1 MAKKINARDD
11 LAERVAAEIRSG
23 RPLHEAVGMAYAMAR
38 REFRKAYPRAA
49 YPSHLVP
56 PAKKKDP
63 VKKRQAKKKR
73 QVKRNPGGDVQR
85 EIRQAAA
92 RFEGFRGEPAEQAL
106 RVTVPPTPRVMLT
119 IGECVG
125 IMYRTR
131 RDGQVDEYLH
141 RFNRKSRPTLCCSSD
156 GKKLYLLDGAYSVT
170 DRGIEDSG

>member
-1 MAKKINARDD
+1 MAKKTVKRDE
-11 LAERVAAEIRSG
+11 LAERIAAEIRTG
-23 RPLHEAVGMAYAMAR
+23 MPLHEAVAMAFTMAR
-38 REFRKAYPRAA
+38 REFRKAHPRAD
-49 YPSHLVP
+49 YPPHLA
-56 PAKKKDP
+56 PAAPKKNPARK
-63 VKKRQAKKKR
+63 KKKR
-73 QVKRNPGGDVQR
+73 ATRRNPGGDVQR
-85 EIRQAAA
+85 ELHQAAA
-92 RFEGFRGEPAEQAL
+92 RFEGFRGEPAKGAL